1 MFKNPL
7 LIALT
12 SVDLTG
18 DPSDAWCNSARPD
31 LVVSARM
38 MALLK
43 WRIDDGGVF
52 LFRFTIYILFV

>member
-7 LIALT
+7 LIVLT

-18 DPSDAWCNSARPD
+18 YPSDVWCNFARYV
-31 LVVSARM
+31 LVASARM

-43 WRIDDGGVF
+43 WRIDDGG
-52 LFRFTIYILFV
+52 LFWWRFTIHIPFV